1 MLCNTSVAEWG
12 ERMGWQTRQ
21 ASGVCSVRD
30 GGHMDATAPQSARER
45 GDKSFS
51 MQFDVS
57 ADGSITCKEVSDT
70 PAGPMQAVEPSKRC
84 AAIYPD
90 VVQLVAR
97 RVDMLQHGAWG
108 SAAQGGVSEL
118 QTLDNEHLPL
128 GPRVAV
134 LMTGELRTFRHTVRL
149 P

>member
-1 MLCNTSVAEWG
+1 
-12 ERMGWQTRQ
+12 
-21 ASGVCSVRD
+21 VCSLSD
-30 GGHMDATAPQSARER
+30 GEHTDATAPQGARER
-45 GDKSFS
+45 GVTSFS
-51 MQFDVS
+51 VQFDVS
-57 ADGSITCKEVSDT
+57 ADGSILCNDVADIA
-70 PAGPMQAVEPSKRC
+70 AGVTRATEPDKRC

-90 VVQLVAR
+90 VMQLVAR
-97 RVDMLQHGAWG
+97 RVDVLKHGAWG

>member
-1 MLCNTSVAEWG
+1 
-12 ERMGWQTRQ
+12 MGWQTRQ
-21 ASGVCSVRD
+21 ASGVCSFGD
-30 GGHMDATAPQSARER
+30 GGHTDAMAPQGARER

-51 MQFDVS
+51 VQFDVS
-57 ADGSITCKEVSDT
+57 AEGSIMCKDVSDT
-70 PAGPMQAVEPSKRC
+70 AVGTTQALEPGKRC

-90 VVQLVAR
+90 VMQLVAR
-97 RVDMLQHGAWG
+97 RVDVLKHGAWG